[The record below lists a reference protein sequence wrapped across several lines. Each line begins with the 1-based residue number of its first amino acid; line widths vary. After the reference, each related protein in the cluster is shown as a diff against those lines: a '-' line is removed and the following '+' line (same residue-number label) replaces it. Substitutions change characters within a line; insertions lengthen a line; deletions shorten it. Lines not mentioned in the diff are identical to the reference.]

1 MELISVPTCRI
12 SYRHPLS
19 GRMRNGR
26 AIRCAEIA
34 GPSRVP
40 APMGAKTE
48 YKDGLFERVFMG
60 LFARKMEKFASSGGE
75 KGDNKSLWDWD
86 YESFVDV
93 SKRVM
98 VGRSRNQQQ
107 EVVREVLL
115 SMLPPGAPAQVE
127 FL

>member
-34 GPSRVP
+34 GPSGVP